1 MRKNLNR
8 PIKLLLAMVIL
19 ATATFFIAFPKIG
32 LAESQN
38 IFVEDYAGILSKED
52 QEVIRQINESS
63 FKNLDGSPQYAVVTL
78 KELGRNNSIEEYAAA
93 KFKQLGIGNKQLDN
107 GFLFV
112 ISVKDRKYR
121 LETGYGVEDVITDSM
136 KNEIVTDEAT
146 DLLKNEEYGKAVMLI
161 SHNVEKLVV
170 SKYGDVEAAKEY
182 IAKEKMREAKVIR
195 IILFSFLSVVALVG
209 LFILVYQMKL
219 AKLRKKLDENYISK
233 ALSGYVYGNESIS
246 MFNLKGNK
254 KMEQVIFTNYLA
266 KTLNKLPNKSQL
278 LLNDRQMKLWVG
290 QYLLADSVIQYW
302 RNSKY
307 PYDVSIYLEKK
318 YFNQLKSELLGEC
331 QYFDYPVNNNPYFA
345 DELISEIGDYVETT
359 RKVHKENLKISK
371 ENKAVIEMLCEKYLA
386 TNNIHLKKID
396 YELELAL
403 MVYYFLKEKD
413 LSDPKLLQDI
423 KVDEEA
429 LRKAYRFAEKR
440 RKQIASDQR
449 RKALDDLTNMSL
461 GNYYMQAMIWSS
473 YHNSGSSSGGGGSS
487 FGGGASGGG
496 GFSGGW

>member
-1 MRKNLNR
+1 MRKNLNK

-32 LAESQN
+32 LAEGQN

-52 QEVIRQINESS
+52 QEVIKQINETS

-78 KELGRNNSIEEYAAA
+78 KELGRNSSIEEYAVA

-112 ISVKDRKYR
+112 ISVKDREYR

-136 KNEIVTDEAT
+136 KNEVVTDEAT
-146 DLLKNEEYGKAVMLI
+146 DLLRDEEYGKAVMLI
-161 SHNVEKLVV
+161 SHNIEKLVV
-170 SKYGDVEAAKEY
+170 SKYGDVGAAKEY
-182 IAKEKMREAKVIR
+182 IAEEKMREAKIDR
-195 IILFSFLSVVALVG
+195 MILFAFLSVFALVG
-209 LFILVYQMKL
+209 FIVLVYQLKL
-219 AKLRKKLDENYISK
+219 AKLRNNLDKNYISK
-233 ALSGYVYGNESIS
+233 NLSGYVYGKKGIS
-246 MFNLKGNK
+246 MFNLGDTKV
-254 KMEQVIFTNYLA
+254 MEQVMFTKYLA
-266 KTLNKLPNKSQL
+266 KTLNNLPNKQQL
-278 LLNDRQMKLWVG
+278 LENDRQMKLWVG

-307 PYDVSIYLEKK
+307 PYEISVYLEKK
-318 YFNQLKSELLGEC
+318 YFNQLKKELLGEC
-331 QYFDYPVNNNPYFA
+331 QYFDYPITTNPYLT
-345 DELISEIGDYVETT
+345 DELISEISDYVEAT

-371 ENKAVIEMLCEKYLA
+371 ENKAFIETLSEKYLE
-386 TNNIHLKKID
+386 TSNVHLKKID
-396 YELELAL
+396 YELEVAL
-403 MVYYFLKEKD
+403 MVYYFLNEKD
-413 LSDPKLLQDI
+413 LSDPKLLQNI
-423 KVDEEA
+423 KVDEES

-440 RKQIASDQR
+440 RKQIASDQK

-461 GNYYMQAMIWSS
+461 GNYHMQAMIWSS
-473 YHNSGSSSGGGGSS
+473 YHNSGGSSIGGGSS